1 MINTNLDAKT
11 DRLWLYII
19 LPIVVLTLAAFL
31 TYGVYYG
38 LQATQ
43 PEAVAGLPIGQVV
56 FGQYLIIAIVEWALA
71 LSIIRR
77 LKRAGIPLMMLIA
90 PAGQPWRFRWLPA
103 LVMVVAFNGITAG
116 MMFVLNQMS
125 AGAMSTYAGLR
136 LWQKLFLLVLVVVT
150 ASFCE
155 ELIWRGYIVSRLQA
169 RGKRPWAVILISAVA
184 FALIHGDPIH
194 WLFTFLV
201 GLVTAW
207 YYRRE
212 RNLVP
217 LFIAHAIADL
227 WSFAWGFFLAG

>member
-1 MINTNLDAKT
+1 MDTNLDAKT

-43 PEAVAGLPIGQVV
+43 PEAVAGLSIGQVV
-56 FGQYLIIAIVEWALA
+56 FGQYLIIAVVEWALA

-90 PAGQPWRFRWLPA
+90 PDGQPWRFRWLPA
-103 LVMVVAFNGITAG
+103 LAMVVAFNGIT
-116 MMFVLNQMS
+116 

-155 ELIWRGYIVSRLQA
+155 ELIWRGYIVTRLQA

-227 WSFAWGFFLAG
+227 WSFVFFLAG